1 MKQQFFEAQKKY
13 MAMFAEWQE
22 IKNENKIVTLCVLH
36 LALQIAI
43 FPDGTGEVT
52 SNILIADKGIM
63 ISEYLVFQLSSVR
76 VITGNR

>member
-1 MKQQFFEAQKKY
+1 MKEYSYIRRMARNKKNGN
-13 MAMFAEWQE
+13 
-22 IKNENKIVTLCVLH
+22 IIVTLCVNH

-43 FPDGTGEVT
+43 FPNGTGEMT
-52 SNILIADKGIM
+52 SNILIADKRIM